1 MKRRRFRLRWQLL
14 LSYLPVILA
23 PIVVIGLV
31 VGNVAEQSLTVLV
44 TQEAHLRA
52 LGLSGVFTQYYSIN
66 GSWAGVETLFNELQ
80 PAAYLFGQRPPR
92 PILPRPP
99 QGPPPGQIFI
109 ADNTGTVIASDDST
123 AKGQV
128 LSTDVLSHGATLT
141 VNGKQIGTLVIGT
154 AFLDE
159 QGKQLLDSVSS
170 ALLLTGLL
178 TSVGALGLALWLS
191 GQLTAPVQDL
201 LAGVKQLAAGR
212 WVQPLAIRSQNEFA
226 DLTDAFNG
234 MAEQLTEQ
242 QKQQRQMIA
251 DIAHDLRTPLSVIDL
266 ELEGIRSGLQ
276 TPEEATESLQEE
288 VNWLQ
293 HLIDD
298 LHTLSLMD
306 TGQFTLNLDDTA
318 LTPYLAALC
327 EQWQGMAVKHDKTL
341 TCDVPANLPVVTID
355 PFRLRQV
362 LGNLL
367 NNALQ
372 HTPAGTKVSLCAHSN
387 ADQVEISVTD
397 NGPGI
402 APDDIVHIFDRFYRA
417 DRARN
422 RGAREHGSGLGLSI
436 AQQLMQL
443 HGGSLTVE
451 SQVGNGTTFRV
462 RLPISPKKNPQ
473 RSRELFVT

>member
-1 MKRRRFRLRWQLL
+1 MKRRRFGLRWQLL

-23 PIVVIGLV
+23 PIVVTGLV
-31 VGNVAEQSLTVLV
+31 VQNVAEQSLTVLV
-44 TQEAHLRA
+44 SQEAHVRA
-52 LGLSGVFTQYYSIN
+52 LALSGVFTQYYSIN
-66 GSWAGVETLFNELQ
+66 GSWTGVETLFDELRPTSNQ
-80 PAAYLFGQRPPR
+80 FGERPLR

-99 QGPPPGQIFI
+99 QGPPAGQIFI
-109 ADNTGTVIASDDST
+109 VDNSGRVIASDDSST
-123 AKGQV
+123 KGQV
-128 LSTDVLSHGATLT
+128 LSSDVLSHGAMLT

-178 TSVGALGLALWLS
+178 TSVGAVGLALWLS
-191 GQLTAPVQDL
+191 GQLTAPVHDL
-201 LAGVKQLAAGR
+201 LAGVKQLANGR
-212 WVQPLAIRSQNEFA
+212 WSQPLAIRSQNEFA

-234 MAEQLTEQ
+234 MAEQLTHQ

-276 TPEEATESLQEE
+276 SPEEATQSLQEE

-318 LTPYLAALC
+318 LTPYLASLC
-327 EQWQGMAVKHDKTL
+327 EQWQPMAVKHDKTL
-341 TCDVPANLPVVTID
+341 TCDVPDNLPVVAID

-372 HTPAGTKVSLCAHSN
+372 HTPAGTQIRLCAHAE
-387 ADQVEISVTD
+387 ADQVEISVADKGT
-397 NGPGI
+397 GI
-402 APDDIVHIFDRFYRA
+402 APEDLAHVFDRFYRA

-422 RGAREHGSGLGLSI
+422 RGIREHGSGLGLSI

-451 SQVGNGTTFRV
+451 SVLGKETTFHV
-462 RLPISPKKNPQ
+462 RLPILLTKSPQYN
-473 RSRELFVT
+473 REVFVA